1 MEYNVYFPNKQLKLG
16 IKIWCEMFRDLFNAR
31 ELVWRLFVRDWLA
44 RYKQSVLG
52 VLWAVVM
59 PFIAIGTF
67 MYLNKAGV
75 LNIASTGVPYPIYA
89 LIGLTVWQLFATGIN
104 SGCMSLVSSGNII
117 SKINFPLEALVFS
130 SVAQAIFEF
139 MVKCCLI
146 IAFFFAFHYRPTW
159 GIVLFPVAVV
169 PMLFFTMGLSL
180 LLSLVNGVVRD
191 TANVVTILSTFL
203 MFLTPVLYPISSE
216 RFLIFKLNILTP
228 LVEAPRD
235 LIVRGHMTEPIDF
248 FVAATLSFLF
258 FLMSW
263 RIFYL
268 AKTKIPERL

>member
-1 MEYNVYFPNKQLKLG
+1 MESNIYFPNKQLKMG
-16 IKIWCEMFRDLFNAR
+16 IKIWSEMFRDLFSAR
-31 ELVWRLFVRDWLA
+31 ELIWRLFVRDWLA

-104 SGCMSLVSSGNII
+104 SGCMSLVSSGSII

-146 IAFFFAFHYRPTW
+146 IVFFFAFRYRPTW
-159 GIVLFPVAVV
+159 GIVLFPVAVI

-191 TANVVTILSTFL
+191 TANVVTIVSTFL

-216 RFLIFKLNILTP
+216 KSLIFKLNILTP

-235 LIVRGHMTEPIDF
+235 LIVRGYMSEPADF
-248 FVAATLSFLF
+248 FVATTLSLLF

-263 RIFYL
+263 RVFYL